1 MFGGAHSRRNDR
13 LTFNKTGINISV
25 DTTVTDPFV
34 HNCMPFNSV
43 QDISR
48 QKKCVMCLS
57 EGRKKS
63 RSVYCGLCTIISHR
77 ETDGH
82 SSLHA
87 YCMGGK
93 YQCFQKHVANCFFN
107 KMKNGNT
114 LTQCII

>member
-48 QKKCVMCLS
+48 QKKCVIFCA
-57 EGRKKS
+57 EERKNAM
-63 RSVYCGLCTIISHR
+63 SVYCGLCIILSHK
-77 ETDGH
+77 ETDKH
-82 SSLHA
+82 HLRNT
-87 YCMGGK
+87 YCIGGE
-93 YQCFQKHVANCFFN
+93 
-107 KMKNGNT
+107 
-114 LTQCII
+114 